1 MVYEDQYEEGD
12 PTGTIRIDPPKETS
26 TTKSMPLPTAAAQT
40 TTDAQG
46 SQIIASTVFVT
57 AGGQPSPS
65 VVSITQ
71 TAQPTATA
79 AAAGPNKA
87 AIAAGVVA
95 GLVALAG
102 LVGGLVF
109 YMRYKKRKALEEERQ
124 RHEAITSLVN
134 GEKPPS
140 TYSLADS
147 RLEPSVMF
155 QRRQSDGSIMDNQ
168 DYSRRIL
175 KV

>member
-1 MVYEDQYEEGD
+1 MVYHDQYQKGD
-12 PTGTIRIDPPKETS
+12 PTGTIHIEPPKQTA
-26 TTKSMPLPTAAAQT
+26 TTKSTPLPTPIAQT

-46 SQIIASTVFVT
+46 SQVIASTVFVT
-57 AGGQPSPS
+57 AGGHPVAS
-65 VVSITQ
+65 VISITQ
-71 TAQPTATA
+71 TAQPTATP
-79 AAAGPNKA
+79 GPNKA

-102 LVGGLVF
+102 LIGGLVF
-109 YMRYKKRKALEEERQ
+109 YMRYKKNKALEEERQ